1 MKYLFALCAVLL
13 FAALLPL
20 PIGYYSILRIAIT
33 VACLIAIY
41 DERDRGVTP
50 WSVTFGLIAIVFNPI
65 APVYFN
71 NRVIWSVIDVAAGG
85 VFALR
90 FNLSLRR

>member
-1 MKYLFALCAVLL
+1 MKYLFALSAVLL

-20 PIGYYSILRIAIT
+20 PIGYYTILRLSIT
-33 VACLIAIY
+33 VAALLSIY
-41 DERDRGVTP
+41 HDRDTGINAWNV
-50 WSVTFGLIAIVFNPI
+50 VFGMIAIVFNPI

-71 NRVIWSVIDVAAGG
+71 DRDIWSVIDVAAGS

-90 FNLSLRR
+90 FMKAIRT

>member
-1 MKYLFALCAVLL
+1 MPIGYYTILRLSVT
-13 FAALLPL
+13 FAALL
-20 PIGYYSILRIAIT
+20 SI
-33 VACLIAIY
+33 Y
-41 DERDRGVTP
+41 HDRDTGVNA
-50 WSVTFGLIAIVFNPI
+50 WNVVFGLIAIVFNPI